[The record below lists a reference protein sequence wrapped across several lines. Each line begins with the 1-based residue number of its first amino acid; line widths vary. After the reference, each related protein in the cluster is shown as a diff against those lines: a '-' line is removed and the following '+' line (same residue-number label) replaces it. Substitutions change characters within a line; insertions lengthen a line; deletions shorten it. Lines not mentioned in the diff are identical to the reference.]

1 MNTAMNTA
9 MLDRAERASRSSIM
23 LAIILI
29 VLGVLA
35 IALPMFTSVGVV
47 KILAALIILNGLAQ
61 LVHAFQA
68 ESAGRTTWKILVAIL
83 YLGVGIYLFANPLV
97 GLAGL
102 TLLLAMFFFAEGFM
116 DIVTYFMTR
125 SVGGSG
131 WLLLHGLVTVALG
144 LMIWTRWPLSSLW
157 LIGTLV
163 GISMVLTGVTRLMMA
178 LEIRKIAAARDSRL
192 AA

>member
-1 MNTAMNTA
+1 MNTA

-68 ESAGRTTWKILVAIL
+68 ESAGRTTWKILIAIL

-125 SVGGSG
+125 GVAGSG
-131 WLLLHGLVTVALG
+131 WLLLHGLVTLALG
-144 LMIWTRWPLSSLW
+144 FMIWTRWPLSSLW

>member
-1 MNTAMNTA
+1 MNTA

-29 VLGVLA
+29 ILGVLA

-68 ESAGRTTWKILVAIL
+68 ESAGRTTWKILIAIL

-116 DIVTYFMTR
+116 DIVTY
-125 SVGGSG
+125 
-131 WLLLHGLVTVALG
+131 
-144 LMIWTRWPLSSLW
+144 
-157 LIGTLV
+157 
-163 GISMVLTGVTRLMMA
+163 
-178 LEIRKIAAARDSRL
+178 
-192 AA
+192 